1 MLKREW
7 TVPGIDGAR
16 IREVSD
22 LPTSLVGAV
31 RVGPYSVAK
40 PGVLLRVIPGLAR
53 FLVQQ
58 GTVIDVVVED
68 GADRAT
74 LDAFLHGAV
83 LGALIHQ
90 RGELPLHA
98 STLVP
103 PSGGGAVAIA
113 GPSGVGKST
122 LAYELIRRGWTMLS
136 DDLTRVTCDD
146 SRVSAWPGRSMIK
159 LWADACANFGL
170 PVASLAHVPDE
181 RDKYLVPVPTSRS
194 TAALSII
201 LHLSRECPGGVSE
214 VDGVKALALLAEDTY
229 RLTYVAAL
237 GQTAQ
242 HLRLISAVVS
252 DARLLR
258 LGPAASI
265 GDLADTAESSVD

>member
-1 MLKREW
+1 MLKGEW
-7 TVPGIDGAR
+7 PVPGIDGAR
-16 IREVSD
+16 VRVVLD
-22 LPTSLVGAV
+22 LPDSLPEAV

-40 PGVLLRVIPGLAR
+40 PGILLRVIPGLGR

-58 GTVIDVVVED
+58 GTVIDIVVED
-68 GADRAT
+68 GANQAAV
-74 LDAFLHGAV
+74 DAFLNGAV

-98 STLVP
+98 STLLP
-103 PSGGGAVAIA
+103 PGGGGAVAIA

-122 LAYELIRRGWTMLS
+122 LAYELIHRGWTMLS

-146 SRVSAWPGRSMIK
+146 GRARAWPGRDSIK

-170 PVASLAHVPDE
+170 SVASLAHVPDE
-181 RDKYLVPVPTSRS
+181 RDKYFVPVPSSRS
-194 TAALSII
+194 TAALSTI
-201 LHLSRECPGGVSE
+201 LHLSRESPGGVSE

-242 HLRLISAVVS
+242 HLRLISAVLS
-252 DARLLR
+252 GTRLLR

-265 GDLADTAESSVD
+265 GDLADAVGSSTN